1 MRKNY
6 IKAGRNIPKNSFQ
19 LFLLLCVLFSSL
31 LSAQVY
37 IGKNTRVFIAENT
50 TVKNLQESETP
61 ESGKIY
67 ITKGATVTGLENA
80 ANAEITYIESPKP
93 EKAKIQLA
101 KSTPEKEKPVEK
113 ATVEKPLS
121 KPEKTISENNSH
133 KTVLLFSSLSKNAV
147 ASTTTQQMKLF
158 GALNQ
163 TEIVIPFFSGKDKTA
178 NNYHQTTTV
187 VIHTTNKVRPPPA
200 SV

>member
-6 IKAGRNIPKNSFQ
+6 IKAGCNIPKNVFV

-37 IGKNTRVFIAENT
+37 IGKNTQIFIAENT

-61 ESGKIY
+61 EPGKIY
-67 ITKGATVTGLENA
+67 ITKGTTVTGLENA

-101 KSTPEKEKPVEK
+101 KSTPEKEKPAEK
-113 ATVEKPLS
+113 ATVEKPLP
-121 KPEKTISENNSH
+121 KPEKIISENNSN
-133 KTVLLFSSLSKNAV
+133 KTVLLFSSLSKKAV
-147 ASTTTQQMKLF
+147 SPTTTQDLKIF
-158 GALNQ
+158 GVVNQ
-163 TEIVIPFFSGKDKTA
+163 TEIVIPFFFGKEKTA